1 MADLK
6 ISQLN
11 SIVTVVPA
19 TDVLPVVQG
28 GATYKVTPNQLL
40 GAGGTATLASA
51 TITGALTVDTTTLV
65 ANAAGYTDRVG
76 IGTATPASRLDVADS
91 ATPVIF
97 SMTLTGAQR
106 WQQIIDTTYG
116 NWTLRDQ
123 SASPPFDA
131 LIVKAGTGN
140 VNIVTGNVVMGTSGK
155 GIDFSAVTGGTGTA
169 TANVLSDYE
178 EGTFDPTAFGST
190 IAGVT
195 TYTTRTGRYTKIGN
209 LVSVQVYLKWSA
221 ITGGTGNLRFGGLPF
236 TSSSDANVF
245 GAVAFGYTD
254 ISLTASNVLVGY
266 ISSSQTNIEAQ
277 QYPVGGGST
286 TTVPIDPAGEVIY
299 SLTYRV

>member
-1 MADLK
+1 MITA
-6 ISQLN
+6 QY
-11 SIVTVVPA
+11 VT
-19 TDVLPVVQG
+19 G
-28 GATYKVTPNQLL
+28 TYAGMYAVRD
-40 GAGGTATLASA
+40 GAG
-51 TITGALTVDTTTLV
+51 DQ
-65 ANAAGYTDRVG
+65 RG
-76 IGTATPASRLDVADS
+76 IA
-91 ATPVIF
+91 
-97 SMTLTGAQR
+97 
-106 WQQIIDTTYG
+106 WQTY
-116 NWTLRDQ
+116 
-123 SASPPFDA
+123 
-131 LIVKAGTGN
+131 KAGTGLIESLRLSSDGN
-140 VNIVTGNVVMGTSGK
+140 LSLANGNVVMTTSGK
-155 GIDFSAVTGGTGTA
+155 GIDFSATSSGTGTM
-169 TANVLSDYE
+169 TSELLNDYE

-190 IAGVT
+190 IAGST

-245 GAVAFGYTD
+245 GAVTFGYTD
-254 ISLTASNVLVGY
+254 ISLTASNVLTAY